1 MQNNPTQIKP
11 EHLFCAAGGL
21 LVGAW
26 WVKNRIDDSRKSRAE
41 HDDPEAVTKVCEE
54 IGEIL
59 DRWEPEDYESED
71 DFVFDLGEYL
81 DNESSCEIE
90 VMPGIA
96 GTRPDVLVDDVLALE
111 VKVNPNKAELD
122 RCVGQCAGYSRRWVT
137 WIVLIDTPPS
147 KIGWLENL
155 LADKNLDHILVWSFS

>member
-1 MQNNPTQIKP
+1 VQNSTQLKP
-11 EHLFCAAGGL
+11 EHLLCAAGGL

-26 WVKNRIDDSRKSRAE
+26 WVENKLKEAAQSRAE
-41 HDDPEAVTKVCEE
+41 HDDPELVAVTCEE
-54 IGEIL
+54 IGEVL
-59 DRWEPEDYESED
+59 DQWEPESYETED
-71 DFVFDLGEYL
+71 DFVFDLGSHL
-81 DNESSCEIE
+81 DQESSCEVE

-96 GTRPDVLVDDVLALE
+96 GTKPDVLVEDVLALE

-137 WIVLIDTPPS
+137 WIVLINTPPS

-155 LADKNLDHILVWSFS
+155 LADKGLDHILVWSFS

>member
-1 MQNNPTQIKP
+1 VQNSTQLKP
-11 EHLFCAAGGL
+11 EHLLCAAGGL

-26 WVKNRIDDSRKSRAE
+26 RVENKVKEAAQSRAE
-41 HDDPEAVTKVCEE
+41 HDDPELVAVTCEE
-54 IGEIL
+54 IGEVL
-59 DRWEPEDYESED
+59 DQWEPESYETED
-71 DFVFDLGEYL
+71 DFVFDLGSHL
-81 DNESSCEIE
+81 DQESSCEVE

-96 GTRPDVLVDDVLALE
+96 GTKPDVLVEDVLALE

-155 LADKNLDHILVWSFS
+155 LADKGLDHILVWSFS